1 MLAGRIGAAG
11 SATGDDRPVAHAVRA
26 GGSAVVQRPD
36 GDGRTWRAD
45 RHRRPPTLKDVAAAA
60 GVSYQTVS
68 RVINRDARVRPG
80 TRAAVEAAVEA
91 LGYAPSA
98 AARALVTGRTRVLGV
113 LVEDLAQ
120 FGPTGTLHGLEAAA
134 GASGWDLALTS
145 VPADGVDAVPEALST
160 LRSRGAAALVLVC
173 GSAAIMRTVR
183 AQAFDLP
190 LIGTSAAF
198 EPDLPVTVGVDQR
211 RGVRLA
217 IEHLFALGRRR
228 IAHVAGPHGSVD
240 AEIRLDEVRRAL
252 VDRGLAPAAV
262 AHGDWSARSG
272 AEAVADLPVDV
283 DGLLVSNDQMA
294 LGVLAGLRARG
305 RRVPEDVAVIG
316 FDDVPEAARA
326 DPPLTTVQQAMQRM
340 GAAAAA
346 MLLDLLEGREPQEGH
361 QVLGTRLVERGTTAP
376 PRAMLRR
383 AT

>member
-1 MLAGRIGAAG
+1 MLAGRLGAAG
-11 SATGDDRPVAHAVRA
+11 SATRDDRPVAHAVRA
-26 GGSAVVQRPD
+26 DGSAVVQRPD

-134 GASGWDLALTS
+134 GSSGWDLALTS

-211 RGVRLA
+211 RGVRMA
-217 IEHLFALGRRR
+217 IEHLVALERRR

-252 VDRGLAPAAV
+252 ADRGLVPAAV

-272 AEAVADLPVDV
+272 AEALADLPADV

-294 LGVLAGLRARG
+294 LGALAGLRARG

-316 FDDVPEAARA
+316 FDDVPEAAYYA
-326 DPPLTTVQQAMQRM
+326 PPLTTVRQDFVALGGRVVR
-340 GAAAAA
+340 
-346 MLLDLLEGREPQEGH
+346 LLDDALGPGDAERRIRVEPE
-361 QVLGTRLVERGTTAP
+361 LVVRDSAP
-376 PRAMLRR
+376 APQRR
-383 AT
+383 